1 MRDRGPLL
9 IAGVIAVIIIGLY
22 LIDRPSSHPPLDP
35 RSNDPAGTSALVR
48 LLKGLGADTT
58 LDVRDIDSDSDV
70 ALLLWDQLSGRER
83 SRLRTWVRNGGTL
96 VVTDPASP
104 FAPEGGLSFYEQ
116 DLDTTDDGGA
126 ELVDVDADECDIGPF
141 TDQDLE
147 TLSVWGSPIRF
158 DVGLGD
164 GSCFGNGDRAY
175 VLDTPVGDGHV
186 VAFGGSGT
194 VVNKSLDDAD
204 NAPAI
209 AGLLAPREST
219 NVAVMDL
226 RPAGGARGTAGK
238 DLIDVIP
245 TAARRV
251 GAQLAIAFLI
261 YVWWR
266 ARRLGKPVSEAQ
278 PVKVAASELVAAT
291 GNLLERSG
299 SPQHAADV
307 LRADLRRDLSTRLG
321 LPPNL
326 PAETFTNVV
335 AGRTQ
340 LDEAQ
345 LAAALGP
352 GPVST
357 DRDLLTVATLIDIV
371 RKEVFE
377 HVGS

>member
-9 IAGVIAVIIIGLY
+9 IAGVLAIIIIGLY
-22 LIDRPSSHPPLDP
+22 LIDRPTSHPPLDP
-35 RSNDPAGTSALVR
+35 RSNDPAGTSALIRLVR
-48 LLKGLGADTT
+48 QLGADTT
-58 LDVRDIDSDSDV
+58 LDVREISSDTDV
-70 ALLLWDQLSGRER
+70 ALLLWDQLSGGER
-83 SRLRTWVRNGGTL
+83 SRLRSWVRDGGTL

-104 FAPEGGLSFYEQ
+104 FAPEGGLTFYEQ
-116 DLDTTDDGGA
+116 DPAAGG
-126 ELVDVDADECDIGPF
+126 EDEDPIDVDADACDVDPF

-147 TLSVWGSPIRF
+147 QLSVWGSPVRF
-158 DVGLGD
+158 TVGLDDESCFGDGDEAYVVVTPLGD
-164 GSCFGNGDRAY
+164 G
-175 VLDTPVGDGHV
+175 HI
-186 VAFGGSGT
+186 VAFGGSGS
-194 VVNKSLDDAD
+194 VVNKTLAKAD

-226 RPAGGARGTAGK
+226 RPESTVGGSAGK
-238 DLIDVIP
+238 DLVDVIP
-245 TAARRV
+245 TEARRV
-251 GAQLAIAFLI
+251 GAQLAVAFLV

-266 ARRLGKPVSEAQ
+266 ARRLGKPVTEPQ

-291 GNLLERSG
+291 GTLLERSG

-307 LRADLRRDLSTRLG
+307 LRADLRRDLVGRLG

-326 PAETFTNVV
+326 SAETFTQVV
-335 AGRTQ
+335 SGRTQ
-340 LDEAQ
+340 LDDAQ